1 MIKFDLHKTEDLALV
16 GVLLARGVFPVQG
29 CNYITQD
36 GKREQFAYF
45 EESAREKIQTVN
57 LENLP
62 EYRAA
67 YLMAVFIQEARKQV
81 PLVVHK
87 LPNEKEVMLPADMKK
102 SDVLNLMR
110 QI

>member
-1 MIKFDLHKTEDLALV
+1 M
-16 GVLLARGVFPVQG
+16 
-29 CNYITQD
+29 
-36 GKREQFAYF
+36 
-45 EESAREKIQTVN
+45 N